1 MLRRRVARKV
11 TLKTLKRK
19 HKKEACYQR
28 RNGEDNNGVIFEWM
42 SARRNLNWMKK
53 RGLVVVQISC
63 DALERRLPIFLA
75 CISWL
80 ISSILRIVGT
90 SKATRLPANSPK
102 WIQWWWK
109 LGNRALGSALLMMSS
124 SLFHGRYC
132 SLLSLHCSSRLKK
145 VRKCETMSKWEKTI
159 WAQQIV
165 RWSKGC
171 MRELLVKRK
180 AQFPIH

>member
-19 HKKEACYQR
+19 HKKEACYRR

-53 RGLVVVQISC
+53 RGLAVVQISC

-90 SKATRLPANSPK
+90 SKATRLPTNSPK

-132 SLLSLHCSSRLKK
+132 SLLSLHCSSHLKDTENVKMRKDNLSPADCQMLEQRL
-145 VRKCETMSKWEKTI
+145 
-159 WAQQIV
+159 
-165 RWSKGC
+165 
-171 MRELLVKRK
+171 
-180 AQFPIH
+180 H